1 MNDYIS
7 GIHHH
12 GAHQGEYVTHHDH
25 PVTIDA
31 VHGARILDSRGY
43 PTVRVSLELDDG
55 RTVTGDA
62 PAGASTGAHEAVEL
76 RDGGAQRAARP
87 LDRLGE
93 RRAVVR
99 GAQRLAVHGRRRPAH
114 RLVHLPDRGD
124 VDRLVDEQVRRARV
138 VEHVAGEGDRGGTEN
153 VSRHV

>member
-62 PAGASTGAHEAVEL
+62 PAGASTGAHEAV
-76 RDGGAQRAARP
+76 
-87 LDRLGE
+87 
-93 RRAVVR
+93 AVSYT
-99 GAQRLAVHGRRRPAH
+99 
-114 RLVHLPDRGD
+114 HLTLPTKRI
-124 VDRLVDEQVRRARV
+124 V
-138 VEHVAGEGDRGGTEN
+138 
-153 VSRHV
+153 

>member
-62 PAGASTGAHEAVEL
+62 PAGASTGAPTKRSSSATAVP
-76 RDGGAQRAARP
+76 RSAAVTSP
-87 LDRLGE
+87 
-93 RRAVVR
+93 RRS
-99 GAQRLAVHGRRRPAH
+99 
-114 RLVHLPDRGD
+114 
-124 VDRLVDEQVRRARV
+124 
-138 VEHVAGEGDRGGTEN
+138 T
-153 VSRHV
+153 

>member
-55 RTVTGDA
+55 RTVTGTPPRAHPPA
-62 PAGASTGAHEAVEL
+62 PTKPSSSVTAVPRSGAGTSPRRST
-76 RDGGAQRAARP
+76 
-87 LDRLGE
+87 
-93 RRAVVR
+93 
-99 GAQRLAVHGRRRPAH
+99 
-114 RLVHLPDRGD
+114 
-124 VDRLVDEQVRRARV
+124 
-138 VEHVAGEGDRGGTEN
+138 
-153 VSRHV
+153 

>member
-43 PTVRVSLELDDG
+43 PTVRVSLEIG
-55 RTVTGDA
+55 R
-62 PAGASTGAHEAVEL
+62 AHV
-76 RDGGAQRAARP
+76 
-87 LDRLGE
+87 
-93 RRAVVR
+93 
-99 GAQRLAVHGRRRPAH
+99 
-114 RLVHLPDRGD
+114 
-124 VDRLVDEQVRRARV
+124 
-138 VEHVAGEGDRGGTEN
+138 
-153 VSRHV
+153 